1 MASPLTADEL
11 RTQIQQEDDAAAQIS
26 ASLENE
32 KRELLEAKA
41 RQALRRELE
50 ARAEVTANKRRT
62 LNSYQHFRS
71 SIDSDQAGELSGA
84 AELFSWQPPKLTR
97 TPRGLRTVRT
107 GYAYP
112 PPACCTYRR
121 RRAACPVLYVL
132 RTRTSLG
139 RAVRTCRVPRTVLP
153 CTVYHR
159 MPKPDK
165 GLEKRKSKLAKS
177 TLAYDS
183 DIRKREFVWE
193 LAGLSWLPCAL
204 QHESREATNSEVFE
218 VTSDDTNPVPKTLS
232 LPLPLS
238 LTLTLT
244 PTLTR

>member
-50 ARAEVTANKRRT
+50 ARAEVTANQRRM
-62 LNSYQHFRS
+62 LNGYQQVRW

-121 RRAACPVLYVL
+121 RRAACPGRPLLYV
-132 RTRTSLG
+132 RCTRTGLWHS
-139 RAVRTCRVPRTVLP
+139 VHTRTVAPQASLW
-153 CTVYHR
+153 V
-159 MPKPDK
+159 
-165 GLEKRKSKLAKS
+165 
-177 TLAYDS
+177 
-183 DIRKREFVWE
+183 I
-193 LAGLSWLPCAL
+193 
-204 QHESREATNSEVFE
+204 
-218 VTSDDTNPVPKTLS
+218 TSVPWCG
-232 LPLPLS
+232 
-238 LTLTLT
+238 
-244 PTLTR
+244 R

>member
-1 MASPLTADEL
+1 MASSLTADEL

-97 TPRGLRTVRT
+97 TPRGLRTVRE
-107 GYAYP
+107 P
-112 PPACCTYRR
+112 QPPACCMYQRQ
-121 RRAACPVLYVL
+121 RAA
-132 RTRTSLG
+132 
-139 RAVRTCRVPRTVLP
+139 
-153 CTVYHR
+153 
-159 MPKPDK
+159 
-165 GLEKRKSKLAKS
+165 
-177 TLAYDS
+177 
-183 DIRKREFVWE
+183 
-193 LAGLSWLPCAL
+193 
-204 QHESREATNSEVFE
+204 
-218 VTSDDTNPVPKTLS
+218 
-232 LPLPLS
+232 
-238 LTLTLT
+238 
-244 PTLTR
+244 